1 MKKLTSTILI
11 LLLVGISSNKLK
23 AQNDSIPTFFREW
36 LTSGQRAQKMKE
48 LSLPLLVSYEYIS
61 NITTTTEKE
70 QLIDTLSS
78 PENYYP
84 MNNGTM
90 EHPQYV
96 IRKRTSIQQNDSIAH
111 SLISNYLTRKIVLPV
126 KKIKLTWK
134 DHAKTYETLCLVSNK
149 EFIYDSIIDNVL
161 LIEDKKI
168 LDTMTVTAEDGSEI
182 TTLMNK

>member
-1 MKKLTSTILI
+1 MRKVF
-11 LLLVGISSNKLK
+11 LLLVSMLLMHFFTLEMQ
-23 AQNDSIPTFFREW
+23 AQSDSIPTFFREW

-90 EHPQYV
+90 KHPQYV

-134 DHAKTYETLCLVSNK
+134 DHTKTYETLCIVSNK
-149 EFIYDSIIDNVL
+149 EFIYDSIIANVL
-161 LIEDKKI
+161 LIEDQKI
-168 LDTMTVTAEDGSEI
+168 LDTITVTAEDGSEI